1 MATARSTK
9 QARVP
14 SYRSR
19 AGYSHALVTL
29 TDSATGKRRDY
40 WLGPH
45 GSPESREAYHRVLAE
60 WEANGRRFP
69 DERLLDVGH
78 RAAPP
83 PPARRAASGSAD
95 GHDGAIRTPD
105 LITPAGG
112 VARSSGLTVNDV
124 IHNYWL
130 FAKGYY
136 GASSLYSIK
145 VALRVVRELY
155 GSSPAAAFGPNALRI
170 VRESMIHGKPE
181 GYRPREPWAR
191 KTVNTRVGNIQ
202 RMFRWAASRELI
214 DAGIYHALQTLP
226 PLKRGRS
233 KAVDHEPVK
242 PVPREMVDAIKPYVS
257 KQVAALI
264 DLQVLTGARPG
275 ELLRLR
281 ACDIDT
287 SSRSGVWTYRPK
299 EHKNAYREKDRALY
313 FGPRAQEV
321 LSGFMSERSLDAYLF
336 SPSDAEDERRAKLT
350 ASRRTYLSCGNTVG
364 SVVIDDPAH
373 LPGDHYTTASYRRA
387 IERAC
392 DLAFPAPAPL
402 CRRELASGRFEGEGA
417 LLARLSPEQRSQL
430 EAWRRAHRWHP
441 HQLRHLAATEIRAE
455 FGLEASALVLG
466 HGSATLTDRVYAERD
481 ENKVL
486 EVVRRIG

>member
-1 MATARSTK
+1 MATAKATK

-19 AGYSHALVTL
+19 AGYAHALVTL

-45 GSPESREAYHRVLAE
+45 GTPESREAYHRVLAE
-60 WEANGRRFP
+60 WESNGRRFP
-69 DERLLDVGH
+69 DTRLVDAGPCD
-78 RAAPP
+78 RALP
-83 PPARRAASGSAD
+83 PPADAVQLSCRT
-95 GHDGAIRTPD
+95 HDP
-105 LITPAGG
+105 ITPAGG

-124 IHNYWL
+124 IHNYWV

-155 GSSPAAAFGPNALRI
+155 GSSPAATFGPNALRI

-181 GYRPREPWAR
+181 GARPREPWAR
-191 KTVNTRVGNIQ
+191 KTVNTRIGNIQ

-233 KAVDHEPVK
+233 LAVDHDPVK
-242 PVPREMVDAIKPYVS
+242 PVPREMVDAVRPFLS
-257 KQVAALI
+257 RQVAALI
-264 DLQVLTGARPG
+264 DLQLLTGARPG

-287 SSRSGVWTYRPK
+287 ASRSGVWVYRPK
-299 EHKNAYREKDRALY
+299 EHKNTYREKDRALY

-321 LSGFMSERSLDAYLF
+321 LSRFMSERSLDAFLF
-336 SPSDAEDERRAKLT
+336 SPSDAEVERRAKLT
-350 ASRRTYLSCGNTVG
+350 ANRRTYLSCGNTVG
-364 SVVIDDPAH
+364 SVVIDNPAH

-387 IERAC
+387 IERGC
-392 DLAFPAPAPL
+392 DLAFPAPPPL
-402 CRRELASGRFEGEGA
+402 CRRELPSGRLEGEGA
-417 LLARLSPEQRSQL
+417 FLARLSPQERTRL
-430 EAWRRAHRWHP
+430 EAWRKEHRWHP
-441 HQLRHLAATEIRAE
+441 HQLRHLAATEIRRA

-466 HGSATLTDRVYAERD
+466 HASATLTDQVYAERD
-481 ENKVL
+481 EGKVA
-486 EVVRRIG
+486 EVMRQVG